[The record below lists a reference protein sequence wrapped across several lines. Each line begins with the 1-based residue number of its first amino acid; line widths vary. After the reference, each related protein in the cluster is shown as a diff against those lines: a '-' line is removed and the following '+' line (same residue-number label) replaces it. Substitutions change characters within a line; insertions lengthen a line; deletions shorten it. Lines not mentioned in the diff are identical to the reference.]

1 MMTVVVD
8 SRQVREIKGGRS
20 GQKDLSQ
27 GLEKEKR
34 REGLLLVDKL
44 KEEDWERGRERGRN
58 EVEVEW
64 QQWINSGGG
73 VCWQTNRGAS
83 PIVKST
89 STCLRRERERYI
101 YIYT

>member
-83 PIVKST
+83 PNS
-89 STCLRRERERYI
+89 
-101 YIYT
+101 